1 MEDQSIEKLLTANN
15 RQDNLNVII
24 LKNGMLK

>member
-1 MEDQSIEKLLTANN
+1 MEDQSIEKLLTAN

-24 LKNGMLK
+24 FKNGMLK